1 MAKTNW
7 SFTQESLDCFDKSIL
22 HVMGSK
28 CTGRALCTWT
38 PGAGVQVHRESPVHL
53 DPGAQ
58 PLKLQH
64 VLQLQLPSDDVTPIS
79 NSLCSF

>member
-7 SFTQESLDCFDKSIL
+7 SFTQESLDCFD
-22 HVMGSK
+22 
-28 CTGRALCTWT
+28 
-38 PGAGVQVHRESPVHL
+38 ESLPVHL